1 MKFSETLQSI
11 SFMCYK
17 IWVSLYQSHI
27 QHHSRTVSSSSESK
41 IKQTES
47 LVPSGIELHYIYSHQ
62 FQQAKP
68 HIYQP
73 LYITFMNHLSWLVLT
88 QFRLDL
94 WILTWYQIR
103 HSGLATMDLVCYNV
117 PVNRLYPCH
126 SFCTIL
132 RNFEDLHV
140 LLTTAI
146 YLGRKPECLGRKITI
161 VGYWSDHCFNVSS
174 R

>member
-1 MKFSETLQSI
+1 
-11 SFMCYK
+11 
-17 IWVSLYQSHI
+17 
-27 QHHSRTVSSSSESK
+27 
-41 IKQTES
+41 
-47 LVPSGIELHYIYSHQ
+47 
-62 FQQAKP
+62 
-68 HIYQP
+68 
-73 LYITFMNHLSWLVLT
+73 MNHLSWLVLT
-88 QFRLDL
+88 QLRLDL

-161 VGYWSDHCFNVSS
+161 VWVRPLFQCFVEINSGNFFQITLKSGSSSTWENLHRIQRFTLSYVITLCQKISDIIDDHDMLLLIMMMSKYVVFLLMILWTMVSAHI
-174 R
+174 